1 MCINGAKRYC
11 RSHPLCCTFVNFMSC
26 LDRHCACLQQS
37 LCQFLDQHCQFLD
50 EQWRFLVFVISF
62 FFIGQFCF
70 QGIFGSTVFL
80 MKDKSLSL
88 FKNFYVNGDFDSF
101 YQVNS
106 HIVYIDK
113 ALDIYIFSLGFL
125 CPKIHYVSIYAMHTH
140 HEILF
145 HKNQY
150 CLQTMV
156 PTIAKCGHLRECIK
170 SRF

>member
-1 MCINGAKRYC
+1 
-11 RSHPLCCTFVNFMSC
+11 
-26 LDRHCACLQQS
+26 
-37 LCQFLDQHCQFLD
+37 
-50 EQWRFLVFVISF
+50 
-62 FFIGQFCF
+62 
-70 QGIFGSTVFL
+70 

-145 HKNQY
+145 HKKINIVYRPWSPPLQNVDTLENALSQDFDKINMVAIKLKFDYLRNQFSVY
-150 CLQTMV
+150 HQILHDNLEDTGCFTKNEL
-156 PTIAKCGHLRECIK
+156 I
-170 SRF
+170 S